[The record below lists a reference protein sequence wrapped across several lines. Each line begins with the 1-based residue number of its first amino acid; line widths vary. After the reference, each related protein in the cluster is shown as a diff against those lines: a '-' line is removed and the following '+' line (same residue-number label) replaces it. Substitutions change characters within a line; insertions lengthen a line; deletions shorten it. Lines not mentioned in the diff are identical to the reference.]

1 MKKEL
6 AKTLVEKYPDALSE
20 YGGDMTKTCMAWGFE
35 CGEGWFKIL
44 EELCEKVGNIPGFK
58 FAQVKEKFGML
69 TIYYDGPDTEED
81 QKIVRA
87 AIDEAEDKSLNT
99 CEMCGEPGKRH
110 NDGGWL
116 SVECKKCKALSEIRR
131 DL

>member
-6 AKTLVEKYPDALSE
+6 AMKLVEKYPDALSE

-35 CGEGWFKIL
+35 CGPGWFKIL

-69 TIYYDGPDTEED
+69 TVYYNGPDTKED
-81 QKIVRA
+81 RDIVRA
-87 AIDEAEDKSLNT
+87 AIGEAEEKSLKT
-99 CEMCGEPGKRH
+99 CEACGEPGKRIS
-110 NDGGWL
+110 NRGWL
-116 SVECKKCKALSEIRR
+116 STECKKCKALSDIRE